1 MFRVLRLLLLL
12 YLAIDLSACNQSP
25 TQPSG
30 SGTVT
35 SPAPSSPVNGAQIA
49 FGSQPIVLT
58 VVNAT
63 GGAAATYT
71 FEVASDAGFTVK
83 VATKDAPAGSN
94 GSTSVTLEP
103 LGAGHDYYWHARANA
118 GTTNGAFSAASKFTV
133 GADVAI
139 QAPQPVSPL
148 TGGSGTTRPTLT
160 VTNATHTGSTGA
172 IVYRFEI
179 SANAGFSPILVS
191 QTVPEGAGQTSFTP
205 ATDLPAGTLFW
216 HAQAFDATNNASSAF
231 SASQSFVA
239 AVTIDLTTV
248 NFQRFVNVTN
258 WKVTDQILSVTQ
270 DGRTGD
276 MCVNHT
282 KSGIWPTTDFLGDPN
297 TQVEGNQWYFA
308 NINGQWYAGAGEWL
322 RPGQTCKGGQYTE
335 QIGPDGTWDG
345 PMDTWQPKPGELVG
359 YMVTTPARAYP
370 DFRTLDERSNILLQP
385 WHDSRFN
392 TLRK

>member
-1 MFRVLRLLLLL
+1 MIRILRLLVLL

-30 SGTVT
+30 SSVT

-71 FEVASDAGFTVK
+71 FEVASDAGFTAK
-83 VATKDAPAGSN
+83 VATKEAPAGGN
-94 GSTSVTLEP
+94 GSTSVTLDRSR
-103 LGAGHDYYWHARANA
+103 AGHDYYWHARANA

-205 ATDLPAGTLFW
+205 ATDLPVGTLFW

-231 SASQSFVA
+231 SASQSFV
-239 AVTIDLTTV
+239 VG
-248 NFQRFVNVTN
+248 
-258 WKVTDQILSVTQ
+258 
-270 DGRTGD
+270 GRRSISPPSTS
-276 MCVNHT
+276 
-282 KSGIWPTTDFLGDPN
+282 SG
-297 TQVEGNQWYFA
+297 
-308 NINGQWYAGAGEWL
+308 
-322 RPGQTCKGGQYTE
+322 
-335 QIGPDGTWDG
+335 
-345 PMDTWQPKPGELVG
+345 
-359 YMVTTPARAYP
+359 
-370 DFRTLDERSNILLQP
+370 S
-385 WHDSRFN
+385 
-392 TLRK
+392 